1 MIIQE
6 TLQISTRGRQTL
18 EITDQISKLVSDSG
32 IKQGLCNIFIQHTSA
47 SLMLCE
53 NADPDV
59 RTDMETFMG
68 GLVIDGDS
76 RFQHRTEG
84 DDDMAAHIRSVLT
97 ESSITLPVTAGR
109 CQLGT
114 WQGIYLWEH
123 RYQPHRRNVLVTLYG
138 E

>member
-18 EITDQISKLVSDSG
+18 EITDQIRTVVSNSG

-76 RFQHRTEG
+76 RFRHRTEG

-123 RYQPHRRNVLVTLYG
+123 RYHPHRRNVLITLYG